1 MVCTLAKYWIC
12 QRLFVVVVVL
22 VVAAAALKMKLVSQY
37 FFVLVVG
44 LGLFQDTSNIFFL
57 SLRR

>member
-12 QRLFVVVVVL
+12 QRLFVVVVV
-22 VVAAAALKMKLVSQY
+22 AAALKMKLVSQEV
-37 FFVLVVG
+37 FLSACCRLRAFPG
-44 LGLFQDTSNIFFL
+44 HKQHFFL